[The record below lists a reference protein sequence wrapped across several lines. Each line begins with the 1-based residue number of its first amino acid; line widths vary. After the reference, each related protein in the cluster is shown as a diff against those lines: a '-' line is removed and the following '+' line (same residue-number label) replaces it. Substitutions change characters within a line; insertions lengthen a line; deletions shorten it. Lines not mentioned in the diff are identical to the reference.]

1 MLRIFLTITMLGA
14 LIMLPSRGATM
25 PLHSPAGPVPDQNPV
40 TFGPIPTQFLTA
52 GGDPVTLTLSGYVTG
67 MIGMPTFVL
76 GSNTS
81 PLVTVSLTGNQLTI
95 EPVMAGKA
103 QIEVTLDL
111 IFDIDISFDVVVLP
125 GSPWSVSDDENVYL
139 LEGNVGIGVDDPDE
153 RLVVDGRIKAEEI
166 HVEDVTPADYVF
178 DEDYDLIS
186 LDDLKKHIET
196 HGHLPG
202 ISSGAA
208 VVSGAAAVVVAT
220 WVVVVGSSSSPHAA
234 ATSART
240 ATVATMIL
248 NRLLR
253 RPCIGGSFLNVG
265 RCPDVLLVHFW
276 RSSAQEGSQ
285 WPTARRPIT
294 PNIQKATTPS
304 RHATMT
310 AASSSSLFRRR
321 L

>member
-202 ISSGAA
+202 ISSGAEMEA
-208 VVSGAAAVVVAT
+208 EGVSVSRMQT
-220 WVVVVGSSSSPHAA
+220 
-234 ATSART
+234 
-240 ATVATMIL
+240 
-248 NRLLR
+248 RLLEKVEELTLYTIDQHRTLASQR
-253 RPCIGGSFLNVG
+253 RIISEQERQLEDQERHIDSLEG
-265 RCPDVLLVHFW
+265 RLLQLE
-276 RSSAQEGSQ
+276 QE
-285 WPTARRPIT
+285 R
-294 PNIQKATTPS
+294 
-304 RHATMT
+304 
-310 AASSSSLFRRR
+310 
-321 L
+321 